1 MEPVLETSANT
12 LREQDA
18 ARRQIRGS
26 SLLLLGRVLSLG
38 INFFTQVLM
47 IRYLST
53 RDFGELAYGLAVV
66 SLFRVFASVGLQDA
80 IPRYVPIYR
89 ENREYG
95 KMFGTILLALG
106 AVLATGVLIVVV
118 VWLGPLFLMSS
129 PARETLPHLTV
140 FSILIVI
147 AGSSSFLVCI
157 FVLFG
162 RGITLGN
169 HSGRSTGARRDA
181 PGERFPCRP

>member
-118 VWLGPLFLMSS
+118 VWLGPLFLMRS

-140 FSILIVI
+140 FSILIVMVPVE
-147 AGSSSFLVCI
+147 AADALLDGFFASFAATMARWLSS
-157 FVLFG
+157 
-162 RGITLGN
+162 R
-169 HSGRSTGARRDA
+169 
-181 PGERFPCRP
+181 

>member
-1 MEPVLETSANT
+1 MEPVLEASANT

-53 RDFGELAYGLAVV
+53 RDFGALAYGLAVV
-66 SLFRVFASVGLQDA
+66 SFFRIFASLGLQDA
-80 IPRYVPIYR
+80 IPRFVPIYR

-95 KMFGTILLALG
+95 KMFGTILLAVG
-106 AVLATGVLIVVV
+106 AVLATGVFIVVV
-118 VWLGPLFLMSS
+118 VWIAPLFLTPS

-140 FSILIVI
+140 FSILIVMVPVEAADLLQI
-147 AGSSSFLVCI
+147 
-157 FVLFG
+157 G
-162 RGITLGN
+162 RA
-169 HSGRSTGARRDA
+169 SCR
-181 PGERFPCRP
+181 ERG